1 MNRRFA
7 LTVGAAV
14 AAGAAGAG
22 VGWWRRRAG
31 ASAAASAAMAAAAAS
46 GADPADLAS
55 QVWSL
60 HFDTPAG
67 AALPLAPL
75 RGQPLLVNF
84 WATWCPPCVGEM
96 PLLDRFY
103 GEQKAHGWQVVG
115 LAVDKLEPV
124 RGFLAKHPVAYPIG
138 LAGVEGVGLS
148 RSLGNSAGAL
158 PFTIVFDRAGQVAQ
172 RKLGTIQPED
182 LTHWVGALA

>member
-22 VGWWRRRAG
+22 VGWWRSRAG
-31 ASAAASAAMAAAAAS
+31 ALDAARDAAAATAAS
-46 GADPADLAS
+46 GADAS
-55 QVWSL
+55 AAIWSL

-67 AALPLAPL
+67 AQLPLGPL

-103 GEQKAHGWQVVG
+103 ADQRAHGWQVVG
-115 LAVDKLEPV
+115 LAVDNLEPV
-124 RGFLAKHPVAYPIG
+124 RGFLAKRPVGYPIG

-158 PFTIVFDRAGQVAQ
+158 PFTIVFDRRGQVAQ

-182 LTHWVGALA
+182 LTRWVSALA